1 MPKQF
6 NVSFE
11 SVAIGTGVALAAN
24 VLLFLLGSAAGAT
37 WEVGQ
42 PAPIGLAA
50 IAAATLLPMLLGG
63 IVVRA
68 IAKRKPNLVGPFTW
82 VVLVFSLVGAPG
94 GYIASQN
101 LPTGLALGAMHVVVG
116 LVWFYSVRGK
126 AVAN

>member
-1 MPKQF
+1 M
-6 NVSFE
+6 
-11 SVAIGTGVALAAN
+11 ALAAN

-50 IAAATLLPMLLGG
+50 IAVATLLPMLLGG
-63 IVVRA
+63 LVVRA
-68 IAKRKPNLVGPFTW
+68 IAKRKPNLVSAFTW

-94 GYIASQN
+94 GYVASQN

-126 AVAN
+126 QVAS